1 MTDVQTAPAPEGST
15 TKPKRRI
22 NLGFDK
28 YSGLYVWGLLVVIFA
43 LWIPDL
49 FLQVSTFKQVLTF
62 QAIAAIVALGVI
74 MPIAAGAFDLTIA
87 GTLTVSVC
95 FTAWALNSHHGIVFA
110 AGGSLILGVIV
121 GLANSLVVVKLK
133 VDSFIGTL
141 GMSSIL
147 IAVAYMITDSSQIVL
162 STGGYAPFFEFAR
175 TEIFGLPRSV
185 YYAAGIALFFWW
197 ILEYTPGGRY
207 LYAVGGNPVASRLA
221 GVRVA
226 RVITIAFITSGVT
239 SAFAGIVYLSTI
251 GTATPD
257 SGSGYL
263 LPAFSAVFLGATQ
276 IRPGRVNVLGTLV
289 AIFLLATGVTGLQL
303 AGAPSYVT
311 QLFNGA
317 ALIIAVALASRT
329 ARRQG

>member
-1 MTDVQTAPAPEGST
+1 MSEIQEVSVPR
-15 TKPKRRI
+15 RRI
-22 NLGFDK
+22 NFGFDK
-28 YSGLYVWGLLVVIFA
+28 YSGIYVWALLVLIFA

-49 FLQVSTFKQVLTF
+49 FLQTSTVKQVLTF
-62 QAIAAIVALGVI
+62 QAISAIVALGLILPV
-74 MPIAAGAFDLTIA
+74 AAGAFDLTIA

-95 FTAWALNSHHGIVFA
+95 FTAWALTSGYGIVVA
-110 AGGSLILGVIV
+110 AGGSILIGVVI
-121 GLANSLVVVKLK
+121 GLSNSMVVVKLK
-133 VDSFIGTL
+133 VNSFIGTL

-147 IAVAYMITDSSQIVL
+147 IAIAYMITDSSQIVL
-162 STGGYAPFFEFAR
+162 STSGYAPFFEFAR
-175 TEIFGLPRSV
+175 TELFGLPLAV
-185 YYAAGIALFFWW
+185 YYAALISLFLWW

-221 GVRVA
+221 GVRVG
-226 RVITIAFITSGVT
+226 RVTMIAFIASGAS
-239 SAFAGIVYLSTI
+239 SAFAGIVYLATI

-317 ALIIAVALASRT
+317 ALIVAVALAART
-329 ARRQG
+329 ARRQS

>member
-1 MTDVQTAPAPEGST
+1 MTDVQTAPEAA
-15 TKPKRRI
+15 KPKRRI

-28 YSGLYVWGLLVVIFA
+28 YSGLYVWAALILVFA

-49 FLQVSTFKQVLTF
+49 FLQVSTFKQVVTF
-62 QAIAAIVALGVI
+62 QAIAAIVALGLIIPV
-74 MPIAAGAFDLTIA
+74 ASGAFDLTVA

-95 FTAWALNSHHGIVFA
+95 WTAWALANHHGVVVA
-110 AGGSLILGVIV
+110 AGGALILGIIV
-121 GLANSLVVVKLK
+121 GLLNSVVVVKLK

-147 IAVAYMITDSSQIVL
+147 IAVAYMITNSSQIVL
-162 STGGYAPFFEFAR
+162 STEGYAPFFEFAR
-175 TEIFGLPRSV
+175 EEIFGLPRSV
-185 YYAAGIALFFWW
+185 YYAAAIAAFFWW
-197 ILEYTPGGRY
+197 VLEYTPGGRY

-221 GVRVA
+221 GVRVGRIVMLSFVA
-226 RVITIAFITSGVT
+226 SGLT

-311 QLFNGA
+311 ELFNGA
-317 ALIIAVALASRT
+317 ALIIAVALAART
-329 ARRQG
+329 ARRRG

>member
-1 MTDVQTAPAPEGST
+1 MTDVQTAPAPQAA
-15 TKPKRRI
+15 KPKRRI
-22 NLGFDK
+22 NFGFDK
-28 YSGLYVWGLLVVIFA
+28 YSGLYVWAALVIIFA

-49 FLQVSTFKQVLTF
+49 FLQVSTFKQVVTF
-62 QAIAAIVALGVI
+62 QAIAAIVALGLIIPV
-74 MPIAAGAFDLTIA
+74 AAGAFDLTVA

-95 FTAWALNSHHGIVFA
+95 FTAWALLNHKGVVFA
-110 AGGSLILGVIV
+110 AGGALLIGIAV
-121 GLANSLVVVKLK
+121 GLLNALVVVKLK

-147 IAVAYMITDSSQIVL
+147 IAVAYMITNSSQIVL
-162 STGGYAPFFEFAR
+162 STEGYAPFFEFAR
-175 TEIFGLPRSV
+175 EEIFGLPRSV
-185 YYAAGIALFFWW
+185 YYAAAIALFFWW

-207 LYAVGGNPVASRLA
+207 LYAVGGNPIASRLA
-221 GVRVA
+221 GVRVG
-226 RVITIAFITSGVT
+226 RIIMVSFIASGLT

-311 QLFNGA
+311 ELFNGA
-317 ALIIAVALASRT
+317 ALIIAVALAART
-329 ARRQG
+329 ARRRG

>member
-1 MTDVQTAPAPEGST
+1 MTQTAPSPEAT
-15 TKPKRRI
+15 ATPKRRI

-28 YSGLYVWGLLVVIFA
+28 YSGLYVWAALILIFS

-62 QAIAAIVALGVI
+62 QAIAAIVALGLIIPV
-74 MPIAAGAFDLTIA
+74 AAGAFDLTIA

-95 FTAWALNSHHGIVFA
+95 WTAWALINHHGVVVA
-110 AGGSLILGVIV
+110 AGGALIIGIIV
-121 GLANSLVVVKLK
+121 GLLNALVVVKLK

-147 IAVAYMITDSSQIVL
+147 IAVAYMITNSSQIVL
-162 STGGYAPFFEFAR
+162 STEGYAPFFEFAR
-175 TEIFGLPRSV
+175 EEIFGLPRSV
-185 YYAAGIALFFWW
+185 YYAAAIAIFFWW

-221 GVRVA
+221 GVRVG
-226 RVITIAFITSGVT
+226 RVVMISFVASGLT

-276 IRPGRVNVLGTLV
+276 IRPGRVNVIGTLV

-311 QLFNGA
+311 ELFNGA
-317 ALIIAVALASRT
+317 ALIIAVALAART
-329 ARRQG
+329 ARRRG